1 MNPDHAHFAEWDA
14 AYVVGALSSA
24 ERLRFEDHLA
34 ACPECRRAVAELSPT
49 IGLLSRVSPERAA
62 SIDAAL
68 ADGQVDQDG
77 PDSSVRAEVVSLG
90 ERRALR
96 RRRTWWLAAAA
107 AVVLVVAAIAIPVT
121 LSRTAPTASFALEA
135 VVDVPLEADVR
146 LSSVG
151 WGTRIDLDCRYTPA
165 SDAEVPAEGWP
176 YALAVVDA
184 DGESTNVSTWQ
195 ARPGAT
201 ARLSAGTALS
211 IAEIS
216 AVEIRSVDSGRLLMR
231 YELDG

>member
-90 ERRALR
+90 EVRVIGIHRVTPLSCSASR
-96 RRRTWWLAAAA
+96 
-107 AVVLVVAAIAIPVT
+107 IA
-121 LSRTAPTASFALEA
+121 
-135 VVDVPLEADVR
+135 
-146 LSSVG
+146 
-151 WGTRIDLDCRYTPA
+151 
-165 SDAEVPAEGWP
+165 
-176 YALAVVDA
+176 
-184 DGESTNVSTWQ
+184 
-195 ARPGAT
+195 
-201 ARLSAGTALS
+201 
-211 IAEIS
+211 
-216 AVEIRSVDSGRLLMR
+216 RSP
-231 YELDG
+231 

>member
-14 AYVVGALSSA
+14 AYIVGALSSA
-24 ERLRFEDHLA
+24 ERRQFEEHLA
-34 ACPECRRAVAELSPT
+34 GCPDCRRAVAELSPT
-49 IGLLSRVSPERAA
+49 VGLLSRVSPERAA

-68 ADGQVDQDG
+68 ADGRLEMDG

-90 ERRALR
+90 ERRARR

-107 AVVLVVAAIAIPVT
+107 AVILVVAAIAIPVM
-121 LSRTAPTASFALEA
+121 LARTAPTVSFALETVA
-135 VVDVPLEADVR
+135 DVPIDADVR

-151 WGTRIDLDCRYTPA
+151 WGTRIDLDCRYAPA
-165 SDAEVPAEGWP
+165 SDADVPADGWP

-211 IAEIS
+211 ITEIS

>member
-107 AVVLVVAAIAIPVT
+107 AVVLVVAAIVFGGLGNAH
-121 LSRTAPTASFALEA
+121 
-135 VVDVPLEADVR
+135 
-146 LSSVG
+146 
-151 WGTRIDLDCRYTPA
+151 
-165 SDAEVPAEGWP
+165 
-176 YALAVVDA
+176 
-184 DGESTNVSTWQ
+184 
-195 ARPGAT
+195 RPGLPVHPGIRRRGPCRGVAVR
-201 ARLSAGTALS
+201 ARRGGRRRRVDERLDVAGASRRDRASECGHGPEHRRDL
-211 IAEIS
+211 
-216 AVEIRSVDSGRLLMR
+216 RGRDPVGRFRPAAHEVRARRMR
-231 YELDG
+231 RPAGGVVIG